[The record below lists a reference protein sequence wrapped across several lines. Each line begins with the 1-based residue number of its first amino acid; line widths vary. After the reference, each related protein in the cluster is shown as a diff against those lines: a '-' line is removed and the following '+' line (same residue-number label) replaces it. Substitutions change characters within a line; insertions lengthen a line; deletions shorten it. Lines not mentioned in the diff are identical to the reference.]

1 MNAPSS
7 NVDWDGLAAE
17 LADELAT
24 RPSSRGCGPV
34 ARRAPHP
41 VNVPPPAWWAPDTPR
56 VRLADFDLIIAND
69 SGGKDGEVALGRVA
83 WQADDEGVLDRLVVQ
98 YNRLGKR
105 VSWPGTAEMG
115 TTAELLVARYGDRPG
130 SEGTAR
136 QHAEHYGLR
145 FEVTEREHE
154 LDGDLLDQIE
164 RYGKFPSDNRRFCTS
179 DWKRGPGKKL
189 ITRLV
194 KELGVRGR
202 PARVLYVFGFRAQES
217 TRRGKLPVLRVNEQH
232 SSRNREITEWLSVH
246 HWTEDQVWSEIH
258 RSRVPYC
265 WPYDTGMRRLSC
277 RFCVLAG
284 GEDLSLAAA
293 LSPDVAQEYL
303 TVEQRNVAR
312 GLSDGDRR
320 SRTFQAHRSMAD
332 IIAAAQHHPILS
344 ELGANPD
351 QENRS

>member
-1 MNAPSS
+1 MTGQPADF
-7 NVDWDGLAAE
+7 DWDRLSAELRAE
-17 LADELAT
+17 LAPAAPAYSRVP
-24 RPSSRGCGPV
+24 RPVG
-34 ARRAPHP
+34 
-41 VNVPPPAWWAPDTPR
+41 VPTPEWWAPEGPR
-56 VRLADFDLIIAND
+56 LRMADWDLIIAND
-69 SGGKDGEVALGRVA
+69 SGGKDGEVALGRA
-83 WQADDEGVLDRLVVQ
+83 AQQAADEGVLDRLVVQ

-115 TTAELLVARYGDRPG
+115 STAKLLMSRFGDRPG

-136 QHAEHYGLR
+136 LHAEHYGLR

-154 LDGDLLDQIE
+154 QDGDLLDQIE

-217 TRRGKLPVLRVNEQH
+217 TRRGRLPVLRVDEQH
-232 SSRNREITEWLSVH
+232 SSRNREITEWFPVH

-258 RSRVPYC
+258 RSGVPYC
-265 WPYDTGMRRLSC
+265 WPYDAGMRRLSC

-284 GEDLSLAAA
+284 GEDLTLAAA
-293 LSPDVAQEYL
+293 LSQDVAQEYL
-303 TVEQRNVAR
+303 AVEERNVTR
-312 GLSDGDRR
+312 GLADGDMR
-320 SRTFQAHRSMAD
+320 SRTFQKHRSMAD
-332 IIAAAQHHPILS
+332 IIAAAQEHPILS
-344 ELGANPD
+344 ELRRD
-351 QENRS
+351 